1 MVKVTFTFDEETVN
15 RLRKAAAR
23 LARPQSQV
31 VREAIREY
39 TERIGTLSEEERR
52 HLLHVLDTVL
62 PAIPPRPLRQVR
74 AELADVR
81 TARRRG
87 GRRHPAPSR

>member
-1 MVKVTFTFDEETVN
+1 MVKMTFTFDQDTVS

-39 TERIGTLSEEERR
+39 AERVGFLSEEERR
-52 HLLHVLDTVL
+52 HMLHVLDTVV
-62 PAIPPRPLRQVR
+62 PAIPVRPLRQVEAEMAEIR
-74 AELADVR
+74 A
-81 TARRRG
+81 ARRRG
-87 GRRHPAPSR
+87 GRRPRTPAR